1 MQCVILA
8 AGKGTR
14 MRPLTETVP
23 KPLITVC
30 QTPLIEHVV
39 AALPKEITELIIVH
53 GYLGDQI
60 QTYCGREYMGRTVRY
75 AEQIN
80 FAGGTGDALM
90 CARKLV
96 TGKFLFMYADDIHGS
111 AALEEAIQHEH
122 AILAAYSDEPQ
133 NFGVLL
139 EDESGR
145 LTGVIEKPK
154 NPPNNKVNIGGFVLQ
169 PSIFDYEVAHSAE
182 HGELL
187 VTDMITAY
195 AQDNPVDIVMQS
207 LWIPVGK
214 PEDIAK
220 AEAILCPPA
229 ID

>member
-8 AGKGTR
+8 AGRGTR
-14 MRPLTETVP
+14 MRPLTDTIP
-23 KPLITVC
+23 KPLIKVC

-39 AALPKEITELIIVH
+39 AALPKEVTELIIVN

-60 QTYCGREYMGRTVRY
+60 QAYCGREYLGRRVRY
-75 AEQIN
+75 AQQLN

-90 CARKLV
+90 CAKELV

-111 AALEEAIQHEH
+111 QALEEAIAHEH

-133 NFGVLL
+133 HFGVLL
-139 EDESGR
+139 EDETGR
-145 LTGVIEKPK
+145 LTGILEKPE
-154 NPPNNKVNIGGFVLQ
+154 NPPSNKVNIGGFVLQ
-169 PSIFDYEVAHSAE
+169 PSIFTYQVPASAE
-182 HGELL
+182 HDELL

-195 AQDNPVDIVMQS
+195 AKDNVVDIVMQN

-220 AEAILCPPA
+220 AEAILCSPA